1 MTRVKN
7 LMQER
12 SNEDLYNPIDMNHIF
27 IDDDILD
34 EWIRGDEP
42 ILSSDNLDWLDKGLP
57 TNEEDRERDVDSRRK
72 DKASRT
78 ISSSSSSDDGD
89 NRGSRLGG
97 GTSGG
102 NRGVGG
108 TSESIRGDGR
118 TGGDYV
124 SQVDLG
130 MSWAQGD
137 ENYYVIQ
144 DTDHGYRPMIWKQ
157 SKHLERLTTFPSDD
171 DYSSGHDYHRS
182 NYHCI
187 DEHL

>member
-1 MTRVKN
+1 MVIDSHKVAQPFGNEKVAKVSLCSLQYVTRVKN

-34 EWIRGDEP
+34 EWIRGEEP

-57 TNEEDRERDVDSRRK
+57 SNEKGREIVHEDDGATNHRVSRRTSNATQERDID
-72 DKASRT
+72 
-78 ISSSSSSDDGD
+78 SSSSSSDDGD
-89 NRGSRLGG
+89 NRDSRRGG

-108 TSESIRGDGR
+108 TSEGTRGDGSTR
-118 TGGDYV
+118 GDYV
-124 SQVDLG
+124 SQVDPD

-137 ENYYVIQ
+137 GNYYVTQ
-144 DTDHGYRPMIWKQ
+144 DTDHGY
-157 SKHLERLTTFPSDD
+157 
-171 DYSSGHDYHRS
+171 
-182 NYHCI
+182 
-187 DEHL
+187 